1 MISNWKKTL
10 THLEWDITVPCNT
23 TALVY
28 LPTLDEKAVKDKDV
42 TFVRREGN
50 STVWSVP
57 SGNYHFSVSMDL
69 LQVKTVQ
76 VSWKISSYTN
86 KLLFPNATALL
97 LWN

>member
-1 MISNWKKTL
+1 MG
-10 THLEWDITVPCNT
+10 WDITIPCNT

-57 SGNYHFSVSMDL
+57 SGNYHFSVSMDPSL
-69 LQVKTVQ
+69 GKNRAAYRGR
-76 VSWKISSYTN
+76 SISIRD
-86 KLLFPNATALL
+86 KLLFPNVMALL